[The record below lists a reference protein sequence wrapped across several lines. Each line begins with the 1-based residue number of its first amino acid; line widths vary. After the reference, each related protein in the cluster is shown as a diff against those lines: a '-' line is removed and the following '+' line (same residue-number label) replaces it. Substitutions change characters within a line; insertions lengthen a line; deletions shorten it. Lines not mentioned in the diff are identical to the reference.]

1 VAYGNSVC
9 AETGLWPFQR
19 NRRRRTVLAAGE
31 KRGFRPR
38 AKPARGGVPGNRL
51 RFPGVPI

>member
-1 VAYGNSVC
+1 VACGGSVW

-19 NRRRRTVLAAGE
+19 SRRRRTVLAAGE

-38 AKPARGGVPGNRL
+38 ATPARGGVPGNRL
-51 RFPGVPI
+51 RFP